1 MVKPTEEEDR
11 KTVIFGGGGKGETLD
26 RSTVSV
32 PVTKPYPPLCDLMVY
47 STPGF
52 PVLHCLLEFAQTHAH
67 WVGDAIQRSKDLM
80 YSNITVISN
89 TVLWI
94 WDLPKIW
101 CSSVQFNSVA
111 QSCLTLWPHE
121 SDLPVHHQLPEFTQ
135 THVHRVGDAIQPSHP
150 LSSPSPPAPTPS
162 QHQGLF
168 QWVSSSHEVAK
179 VLEFQPQ
186 HQSFQ
191 WTPRTD
197 II

>member
-135 THVHRVGDAIQPSHP
+135 THVHRVGDAIQASHP

-197 II
+197 LL